1 MCICVRLVLSPL
13 HFGIVHK
20 ACVQTTCRGCS
31 LLHVVDYQIVYTS
44 YFLPT
49 LPFAHLLYFWC
60 MERIRKIVI
69 QGKEILAIDY
79 SGLKEPGMIALA
91 TEVKQLLL
99 RDADEKLLINS
110 FHHVFATPGYMRH
123 LERESVE
130 IKPFIKRN
138 ALVGLNLPKM
148 MILKGL
154 NLLMNTDFRAF
165 ATEQE
170 ALEYLIGEPLIDHPA
185 PIFAL

>member
-1 MCICVRLVLSPL
+1 
-13 HFGIVHK
+13 
-20 ACVQTTCRGCS
+20 
-31 LLHVVDYQIVYTS
+31 
-44 YFLPT
+44 
-49 LPFAHLLYFWC
+49 

-130 IKPFIKRN
+130 NKTLYKTKCPCGIELAQDDDLKRAQSFN
-138 ALVGLNLPKM
+138 
-148 MILKGL
+148 
-154 NLLMNTDFRAF
+154 
-165 ATEQE
+165 
-170 ALEYLIGEPLIDHPA
+170 EYRFQGICYGTGST
-185 PIFAL
+185 